1 MSVLSKQY
9 ITNEEGRK
17 IGIILPLETY
27 NRMLEDLEEQEDI
40 RLYRAAKNE
49 KQTFYEAEEVFKDI
63 EESRGETV

>member
-9 ITNEEGRK
+9 ITDEEGRK
-17 IGIILPLETY
+17 IGVILPLETY

-49 KQTFYEAEEVFKDI
+49 KQTFFEAGEVFKDI
-63 EESRGETV
+63 EESPGENV